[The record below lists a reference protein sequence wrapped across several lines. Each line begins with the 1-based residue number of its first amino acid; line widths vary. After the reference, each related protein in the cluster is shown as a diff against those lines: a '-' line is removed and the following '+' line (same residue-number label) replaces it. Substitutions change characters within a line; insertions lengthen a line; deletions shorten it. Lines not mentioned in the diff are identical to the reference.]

1 MVGRIILV
9 LSAPINQSQNPYN
22 SVLSDT
28 ASFGALRGVCIALY
42 NQVWT
47 DRVTVGLDETRPGGL
62 PTMTYRGSAV
72 IGTSLR
78 EDMTKG

>member
-1 MVGRIILV
+1 VAGRIILV
-9 LSAPINQSQNPYN
+9 LSAPINQSQNPYT

-47 DRVTVGLDETRPGGL
+47 DRVTVGLDETTTRWITNHDIQGV
-62 PTMTYRGSAV
+62 RR
-72 IGTSLR
+72 SLGR
-78 EDMTKG
+78 LSGRT